1 MATKARLDNAPV
13 ILMSPDVRVT
23 ASYYRDTFGFK
34 VVEHL
39 DAPEPFAALY
49 RDDVELVLVQARRG
63 EFVPNRVR
71 YGAGYDVYI
80 DPDTVDGVDE
90 LFAELSAAGARIVHP
105 PETTA
110 YGSYEFVVEDV
121 DGRHVGI
128 GRVQQRDTFFGGAF
142 E

>member
-1 MATKARLDNAPV
+1 MDGARLDNAPV
-13 ILMSPDVRVT
+13 ILVSPDVRRT
-23 ASYYRDTFGFK
+23 AAYYRDIFGFR

-49 RDDVELVLVQARRG
+49 RDRVELVLVEAKRG
-63 EFVPNRVR
+63 EFVPNRIR
-71 YGAGYDVYI
+71 HGAGYDVYL
-80 DPDTVDGVDE
+80 DPDTVEGVDE

-105 PETTA
+105 PESTT

-128 GRVQQRDTFFGGAF
+128 GRIRERETFFRGGLD
-142 E
+142 